1 MPLPTLVG
9 WIFVLKIITV
19 ALQDT
24 KYMIYDTSTTPSRPI
39 IHALQVLATCMPQY
53 HKSILP
59 GEKMGIFIHTKFV
72 SSSEFECNSNAL
84 IFSSNAH
91 VLRYIKS
98 SICLTKKDAKHSIK
112 EMVEQL
118 GNGISSHSQELFCM
132 SLQYFE
138 FL

>member
-1 MPLPTLVG
+1 
-9 WIFVLKIITV
+9 
-19 ALQDT
+19 
-24 KYMIYDTSTTPSRPI
+24 
-39 IHALQVLATCMPQY
+39 
-53 HKSILP
+53 
-59 GEKMGIFIHTKFV
+59 MGIFIHTKFV

-138 FL
+138 FLCNSFGYFVHTMKCVSCLCLKIDNGMHL